1 MKVRQGNQRLF
12 SLSLPLRD
20 SLSPLPDLLS
30 PLHGVL
36 SFSRRKISSKTS
48 WTRVLPSIQLPF
60 FYPVWSLRS
69 AFLYW
74 PTLKFSLLHR
84 NFRQRI
90 YLESFRTKQNAIREY
105 IRLSHDCSWI
115 LTAACFPGDNVR
127 LWTGARSSSLGDN
140 FWISLTALRPFC
152 YSHFVIRQDHGFG
165 SPREPHQLPGWLSA

>member
-1 MKVRQGNQRLF
+1 MCSLF
-12 SLSLPLRD
+12 REEKFQVKPLGPGYYPQYNC
-20 SLSPLPDLLS
+20 L
-30 PLHGVL
+30 
-36 SFSRRKISSKTS
+36 
-48 WTRVLPSIQLPF
+48 F

-90 YLESFRTKQNAIREY
+90 YLESFRTKQNAIRDY

-140 FWISLTALRPFC
+140 FWISLTALRLFC